1 MSAYW
6 KLLRV
11 AIIVIV
17 AGAFY
22 IFGCWYLDKKAGE
35 DK

>member
-6 KLLRV
+6 KLIRIV
-11 AIIVIV
+11 IIVIV

-22 IFGCWYLDKKAGE
+22 IIGCRYLDKKAGE